1 MYSDNK
7 LNYLINI
14 INILNIKLNLIYV
27 IIIIMYKLIY
37 NVKLYK

>member
-1 MYSDNK
+1 MYFNNK

-14 INILNIKLNLIYV
+14 INIFNIKLNLIRV
-27 IIIIMYKLIY
+27 IIIIIYKLIY